1 MKRIKENKVTV
12 NKVNAVDNRMDGK
25 KEKKKFYKKKRFWL
39 IVLLILLIGNAGSP
53 GEKTEVKEVTKT
65 VTQVEE
71 KQKAK
76 ESKKDTK
83 EKDKND
89 TEEKKDADEVLE
101 NFQENLDKTNA
112 KLIKKEISE
121 LLYIEIGD
129 SEVAKEISKTKIK
142 NVKLKNQ
149 KLRINLDTSEVN
161 IEMLDN
167 EATAMLISAGVTEE
181 LLRHD
186 EFDDYWNTVTINFKD
201 IGSLKYSED
210 DVELNKEGGFR
221 QFPIFEQFANG
232 EVSFK

>member
-39 IVLLILLIGNAGSP
+39 IVLLILLIGNAGSS
-53 GEKTEVKEVTKT
+53 GEKKEVKETTKT
-65 VTQVEE
+65 VTRVEE

-76 ESKKDTK
+76 ESKNDTK
-83 EKDKND
+83 
-89 TEEKKDADEVLE
+89 EKKDADEVLE

-121 LLYIEIGD
+121 FLYIEIGD

-142 NVKLKNQ
+142 NIKLKNQ

-186 EFDDYWNTVTINFKD
+186 EFDDYWNTVTIAFKD
-201 IGSLKYSED
+201 IGRLKYSED
-210 DVELNKEGGFR
+210 DVKLNKEGGFR

>member
-1 MKRIKENKVTV
+1 MKKIKENKVTV
-12 NKVNAVDNRMDGK
+12 NTADNRMDGK

-39 IVLLILLIGNAGSP
+39 IVLLVLLIGNAGSS
-53 GEKTEVKEVTKT
+53 GEKTEVKETTKA

-76 ESKKDTK
+76 ESKNDTK

-121 LLYIEIGD
+121 FLYIEIGD
-129 SEVAKEISKTKIK
+129 NEIAKTKIK
-142 NVKLKNQ
+142 SVKLKNQ
-149 KLRINLDTSEVN
+149 KLKINLDISEVN
-161 IEMLDN
+161 IEFLES
-167 EATAMLISAGVTEE
+167 EAIARVITQGVTEE

-186 EFDDYWNTVTINFKD
+186 EFDDYWNTVTINFEG
-201 IGSLKYSED
+201 IGSLTYNED
-210 DVELNKEGGFR
+210 YVITNDMMDGTKCR
-221 QFPIFEQFANG
+221 QFSNLYDVPFE
-232 EVSFK
+232 K